1 MRKPMSRL
9 LDLADALAQKKGV
22 DLDITHPEIQKLE
35 SLLNG
40 IHWRAAHQPSWPLRA
55 NVEALNLIN
64 DEVRE
69 GEGKVPVFYIALSNG
84 VGHDERPY
92 ADRDLFRNQDPF
104 YTDVEEEGEGEE
116 ED

>member
-1 MRKPMSRL
+1 MSRL

-104 YTDVEEEGEGEE
+104 YTDVDGEE
-116 ED
+116 EEDDGEED